1 MQLRTYL
8 LIDQMQPQYGA
19 LTGKT
24 MQGEIPVEG
33 MAEVYI
39 ETAPAS
45 DIYKVMDIALKT
57 TDVRAGALAVE
68 REYGSLEIHSYHQ
81 ESVQVA
87 GRQALDALG
96 LTESDR
102 MKPEILSALSDFPGG
117 PISSAIDQPDI
128 LRRIAAGRRDF
139 VCTGSA
145 TGGVHCSCGKR
156 SGKGSEYHAG
166 QLHPARAIRSVVFFG
181 DRRGST
187 AGAGCSHKIDRGI
200 TRTHKVRGDV
210 ACELST
216 REAISRICLRGVF
229 DNWKLDHPWR

>member
-45 DIYKVMDIALKT
+45 DIYRVMDIALKT
-57 TDVRAGALAVE
+57 MDVRAGALAVE

-81 ESVQVA
+81 EAVQVA
-87 GRQALDALG
+87 GRQALEVLG

-102 MKPEILSALSDFPGG
+102 LKPEILSALLISNVDAFQAQLINRTSFGG
-117 PISSAIDQPDI
+117 LLLAGQTLCVLEVLP
-128 LRRIAAGRRDF
+128 AAYIVLAANEAEKAANITLVNYTPRG
-139 VCTGSA
+139 
-145 TGGVHCSCGKR
+145 R
-156 SGKGSEYHAG
+156 SGRLYFSGTDAEVR
-166 QLHPARAIRSVVFFG
+166 QARDAAIKSIEALPGRS
-181 DRRGST
+181 
-187 AGAGCSHKIDRGI
+187 K
-200 TRTHKVRGDV
+200 
-210 ACELST
+210 
-216 REAISRICLRGVF
+216 
-229 DNWKLDHPWR
+229 

>member
-57 TDVRAGALAVE
+57 MDVRAGALAVE

-87 GRQALDALG
+87 GRQALEALG
-96 LTESDR
+96 LMESDR
-102 MKPEILSALSDFPGG
+102 LKPEILSSLLISNVDAFQAQLINRTSFGG
-117 PISSAIDQPDI
+117 LLLARQTLCVLEVLP
-128 LRRIAAGRRDF
+128 AAYIVLAANEAEKAANITLVNYTPRG
-139 VCTGSA
+139 
-145 TGGVHCSCGKR
+145 R
-156 SGKGSEYHAG
+156 SGRLYFSGTDAEVRQARD
-166 QLHPARAIRSVVFFG
+166 AAIRAIEALPG
-181 DRRGST
+181 
-187 AGAGCSHKIDRGI
+187 
-200 TRTHKVRGDV
+200 RTK
-210 ACELST
+210 
-216 REAISRICLRGVF
+216 
-229 DNWKLDHPWR
+229 

>member
-81 ESVQVA
+81 ESVLVA

-102 MKPEILSALSDFPGG
+102 VDPFQAQLINRTSFGG
-117 PISSAIDQPDI
+117 LLLAGQTLCVLEVLP
-128 LRRIAAGRRDF
+128 AAYIVLAANEAEKAANITLVNYTPRG
-139 VCTGSA
+139 
-145 TGGVHCSCGKR
+145 R
-156 SGKGSEYHAG
+156 SGRLYFSGTDAEVR
-166 QLHPARAIRSVVFFG
+166 QARDAAIKSIEALPG
-181 DRRGST
+181 
-187 AGAGCSHKIDRGI
+187 
-200 TRTHKVRGDV
+200 RTK
-210 ACELST
+210 
-216 REAISRICLRGVF
+216 
-229 DNWKLDHPWR
+229 

>member
-81 ESVQVA
+81 EVGA
-87 GRQALDALG
+87 GGRAAG
-96 LTESDR
+96 AGSAGADR
-102 MKPEILSALSDFPGG
+102 ERSNEARDFVFAADFECGRIPG
-117 PISSAIDQPDI
+117 AAHQPDI
-128 LRRIAAGRRDF
+128 IRGPIAGRPDPVRVGGAAGGLH
-139 VCTGSA
+139 CA
-145 TGGVHCSCGKR
+145 GGK
-156 SGKGSEYHAG
+156 
-166 QLHPARAIRSVVFFG
+166 
-181 DRRGST
+181 
-187 AGAGCSHKIDRGI
+187 
-200 TRTHKVRGDV
+200 
-210 ACELST
+210 
-216 REAISRICLRGVF
+216 
-229 DNWKLDHPWR
+229 